1 MQTLWEGACS
11 RWRCISQQM
20 QCLVLNNREQAP
32 SHIGIFAG
40 FKSDIARYTLV
51 DFCLA
56 RCVGTLAGIAPSPR
70 WPLHRRATKLIAFQR
85 RATMTTTIAGIK
97 IPDSALAKATTE
109 YIRDIES
116 DLLYHHSRRVF
127 LFGALSGERKQLAY
141 NPELLYVGAMFH
153 DLGLVEGY
161 RSDNERFEVD
171 GANAAAAFLKP
182 YGLSDDDIEQVWLS
196 IALHTTP
203 GVPQHLRP
211 TVALVTAGVEMD
223 VLGMDYAA
231 FSSVQREAVVHA
243 HPRGEGFKECIICAF
258 ADGLRHRPQTTF
270 GNVKTDVLVDQEP
283 GFKPMN
289 FVEVIRKSPWT

>member
-1 MQTLWEGACS
+1 
-11 RWRCISQQM
+11 
-20 QCLVLNNREQAP
+20 
-32 SHIGIFAG
+32 
-40 FKSDIARYTLV
+40 
-51 DFCLA
+51 
-56 RCVGTLAGIAPSPR
+56 
-70 WPLHRRATKLIAFQR
+70 
-85 RATMTTTIAGIK
+85 MTTTIAGIK
-97 IPDSALAKATTE
+97 IPNSALAKATTE
-109 YIRDIES
+109 YIRDVES

-153 DLGLVEGY
+153 DLGLVAGH

-203 GVPQHLRP
+203 GIPQHLRP

-223 VLGMDYAA
+223 VLGLGFENVATSD
-231 FSSVQREAVVHA
+231 RETVAEI
-243 HPRGEGFKECIICAF
+243 HPRGGAFKEGIIDAF
-258 ADGLRHRPQTTF
+258 YNGVRNKPETTF

-289 FVEVIRKSPWT
+289 FVEVIRKSPWAA

>member
-1 MQTLWEGACS
+1 MDRSHEKIVAPHPGDQTCAFGA
-11 RWRCISQQM
+11 
-20 QCLVLNNREQAP
+20 A
-32 SHIGIFAG
+32 
-40 FKSDIARYTLV
+40 
-51 DFCLA
+51 LA
-56 RCVGTLAGIAPSPR
+56 
-70 WPLHRRATKLIAFQR
+70 HRQEESS
-85 RATMTTTIAGIK
+85 MNSIAGVK
-97 IPDSALAKATTE
+97 IPDTALARATTE
-109 YIRDIES
+109 YIRDVES

-127 LFGALSGERKQLAY
+127 LFGALSGQRRQLACD
-141 NPELLYVGAMFH
+141 PELLYVGAMFH
-153 DLGLVEGY
+153 DIGLVEGH
-161 RSDNERFEVD
+161 RSDDERFEVD

-203 GVPQHLRP
+203 GIPKHLRP

-231 FSSVQREAVVHA
+231 FPAAQREAVVHA

-258 ADGLRHRPQTTF
+258 ASGLRHRPQTTF

-289 FVEVIRKSPWT
+289 FVDIIRTSPWNS